1 MTMTGKLINIRIR
14 EDLFKELN
22 GIVKEEG
29 YKNIQELTKEMYR
42 KKSKERKILKLAEEF
57 EEWRKDYVKKRG
69 NKKRASKEEL
79 SQYIGKKYGLI

>member
-1 MTMTGKLINIRIR
+1 MTMAGKLINIRIR

-57 EEWRKDYVKKRG
+57 EEWRKDYVKNNG

>member
-1 MTMTGKLINIRIR
+1 MTGKLINIRIR

>member
-1 MTMTGKLINIRIR
+1 MTMAGKLINVRIT
-14 EDLFKELN
+14 EDLFNELN
-22 GIVKEEG
+22 GIVKDEG

-42 KKSKERKILKLAEEF
+42 QKVNERRLRLVAEF

-79 SQYIGKKYGLI
+79 SEYIGKKYGLI